1 MNPWIAHLENQDL
14 QWIVDHSRGLYL
26 DSEIEIEFPKPCLI
40 LDGKLS
46 CRDRVRGVGALLGIS
61 EWYLE
66 VKTRVSWIVDTPVWA
81 LELPLSRRHRESWSI
96 ALAVAMSAEIRLIE
110 PLARDLADVEAA
122 TWKFRY
128 VLSRLETTL

>member
-1 MNPWIAHLENQDL
+1 VNPWIAHLENQDL

-46 CRDRVRGVGALLGIS
+46 CRDRVRGGGALLGIS

-66 VKTRVSWIVDTPVWA
+66 VKTRVSWIV
-81 LELPLSRRHRESWSI
+81 ELPLSRRHRESWSI